1 MLKQEKKIVV
11 NTVIKKQED
20 IIKKAE
26 QELVSIQNAEND
38 MKEFIK
44 VQKEILEQMKRGQ
57 YDNNKDCK

>member
-11 NTVIKKQED
+11 NTVIKKQDD

>member
-26 QELVSIQNAEND
+26 QELVSIQNAESD